1 MKIIFF
7 AIIYGCF
14 FGISTSED
22 SNEILNDTRPYEFA
36 FNVIDFQHR
45 FEKKDE
51 DGIVTGEYGFIT
63 ADGIYHET
71 GYATDKEGD
80 FIITKMKNRKLTSKK
95 DIDEFFKEK
104 PEVAKKV
111 MSAIERSCSDCNNL
125 TNKPKIETEST
136 HLNKTIEK
144 DKINSALNGTKNN
157 FKNLE
162 KSPTLPNFNEI
173 QNVRKGKSFNKV
185 DSSDSNVISEKKYE
199 IKDSKILNENL
210 TISNTSEKAEQNLH
224 YHFNYSIPSHGHNE
238 DGYQNGEK
246 DGSYYSKSETGVDV
260 KVEYLSNEFGHQ
272 PNISFVPG
280 PALDP
285 EKESLKGYSFLWYRK

>member
-1 MKIIFF
+1 MIFV
-7 AIIYGCF
+7 AIICGCLV
-14 FGISTSED
+14 GLINAED
-22 SNEILNDTRPYEFA
+22 PNEIANDIRPYEFA

-45 FEKKDE
+45 FEKQDE

-71 GYATDKEGD
+71 GYVTDKEGD

-95 DIDEFFKEK
+95 DVEEFFNEK
-104 PEVAKKV
+104 PEVAEKV

-125 TNKPKIETEST
+125 INKPKIEAEST
-136 HLNKTIEK
+136 FNKTPGK
-144 DKINSALNGTKNN
+144 DKFNSTLNAKQNN
-157 FKNLE
+157 VRNSE
-162 KSPTLPNFNEI
+162 KPAILTNRNEI
-173 QNVRKGKSFNKV
+173 DNVRKGKSIKFESPGGNVTDGKG
-185 DSSDSNVISEKKYE
+185 DDLTDLKDLRENSNNASAK
-199 IKDSKILNENL
+199 
-210 TISNTSEKAEQNLH
+210 TEQNLN

-238 DGYQNGEK
+238 DGYQNGRK
-246 DGSYYSKSETGVDV
+246 DGSYHATGENGVDV

-285 EKESLKGYSFLWYRK
+285 NEESLKGFSFLWYRK